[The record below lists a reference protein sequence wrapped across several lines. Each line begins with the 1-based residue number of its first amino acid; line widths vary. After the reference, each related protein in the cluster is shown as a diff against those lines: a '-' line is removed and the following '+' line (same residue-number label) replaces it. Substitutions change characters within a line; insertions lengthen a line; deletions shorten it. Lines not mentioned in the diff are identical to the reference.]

1 MRELIQK
8 LISKNIFKQ
17 GTMIDANITKSH
29 FGSPLILQKTLRV
42 KKIEKNYCIADEEFE
57 IEAETPFL
65 KINYNNILLVDGM
78 DPQELA
84 AVYGLAPKTARF
96 KRKQSNDS

>member
-42 KKIEKNYCIADEEFE
+42 KK
-57 IEAETPFL
+57 
-65 KINYNNILLVDGM
+65 
-78 DPQELA
+78 
-84 AVYGLAPKTARF
+84 
-96 KRKQSNDS
+96 